1 METNLLFGSGL
12 TCAALGLAGCGGGDG
27 GGAATNA
34 GSAPGTPVATSAPDA
49 VPPSAVASIDIFLA
63 YQKTLGAS
71 DAIEPLTLQQK
82 LPPIDDTKEPT
93 PIL

>member
-1 METNLLFGSGL
+1 MRTRNLLGSAL
-12 TCAALGLAGCGGGDG
+12 ACAALGLTGCGGGSG
-27 GGAATNA
+27 GSVAAEA
-34 GSAPGTPVATSAPDA
+34 SSGTPAATSAPDT
-49 VPPSAVASIDIFLA
+49 VPPSAVASTDSFLA

-71 DAIEPLTLQQK
+71 DTIEPLALQQQ